1 MNSKGSSETTR
12 EAPLFN
18 ESSFSQNTEFTFQN
32 YIFPQ
37 HFSCLDTSFLEW
49 FVGFSEGNA
58 NFFLKEEG
66 AQKRLVFEMAQKD
79 AQLIHKI
86 RKQLGYGRVS
96 RGNEKEQVW
105 VYRVE
110 DRNGVQ
116 RLMSLFQDNL
126 VLPKR
131 ILEFQRLQDVA
142 FDLGLSPRMASFQQK
157 KPSLQTAWLAGFLE
171 AEGCFSAHLAS
182 NPVNSSRLH
191 WRQKVTLTQ
200 QDIAGEQ
207 LILDSIAE
215 LFQSRGAVQVL
226 TGRNCY
232 RIEMSSIESHVI
244 LKHYLDRFPLRG
256 KKHLTAKRWG
266 RVLDRRQSEKH
277 IVSEKVVKKWK
288 RVCKQINA
296 PSS

>member
-1 MNSKGSSETTR
+1 MDSKGSSETTR
-12 EAPLFN
+12 EAPLF
-18 ESSFSQNTEFTFQN
+18 SKSFFSQHTEFTFQN
-32 YIFPQ
+32 SILPQ

-58 NFFLKEEG
+58 SFLLKQEG
-66 AQKRLVFEMAQKD
+66 TRKRLVFEIAQKD

-96 RGNEKEQVW
+96 QGKEKEHIW

-110 DRNGVQ
+110 DRKGVQ
-116 RLMSLFQDNL
+116 RLVSLFQDNL
-126 VLPKR
+126 VLPKS
-131 ILEFQRLQDVA
+131 ILQFQRWQAVA
-142 FDLGLSPRMASFQQK
+142 FDLGLIPRIAPFHPK

-171 AEGCFSAHLAS
+171 AEGCFSAYLSSH
-182 NPVNSSRLH
+182 PVDSYRFH
-191 WRQKVTLTQ
+191 WRQKATLTQ
-200 QDIAGEQ
+200 QDVAGER
-207 LILDSIAE
+207 LILDSIGE
-215 LFQSRGAVQVL
+215 LFQSRRAVQVL
-226 TGRNCY
+226 KESNCY